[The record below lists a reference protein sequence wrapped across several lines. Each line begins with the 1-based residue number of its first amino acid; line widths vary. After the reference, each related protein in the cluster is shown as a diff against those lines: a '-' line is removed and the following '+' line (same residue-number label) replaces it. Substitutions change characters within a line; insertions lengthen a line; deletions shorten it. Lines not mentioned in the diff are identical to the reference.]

1 MLVHRL
7 GGKTKEEKSCC
18 LCLNV
23 PTFEIRNHWRQK
35 MAVVR
40 QQVVKEA
47 ALAFIVKLNNKS
59 IEMHSLTQAVVD
71 TKS

>member
-1 MLVHRL
+1 
-7 GGKTKEEKSCC
+7 
-18 LCLNV
+18 
-23 PTFEIRNHWRQK
+23 